1 MNFMFFVLLSLL
13 ECGEPDWSETP
24 KTITVPIE
32 QRFDLDDH
40 LTLEIQR
47 VLKDC
52 DERVIFMNDLLI
64 NSFYKL
70 ILYKLSAYSRGK
82 SLFLA
87 KCSQILD
94 DQP

>member
-13 ECGEPDWSETP
+13 ECGEPDWSEIP

-40 LTLEIQR
+40 LTHEIQR

-52 DERVIFMNDLLI
+52 DERVIFMNDLLF
-64 NSFYKL
+64 NS
-70 ILYKLSAYSRGK
+70 LYKLFLSKFSAYRRGK
-82 SLFLA
+82 SLFVA
-87 KCSQILD
+87 KCSQILV